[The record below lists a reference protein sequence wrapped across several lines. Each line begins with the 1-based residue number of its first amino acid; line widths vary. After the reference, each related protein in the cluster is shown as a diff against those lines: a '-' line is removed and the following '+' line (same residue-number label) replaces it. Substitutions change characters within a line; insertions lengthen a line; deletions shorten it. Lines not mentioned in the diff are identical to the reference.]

1 MENNKFKSIKIS
13 LMESLSDEDE
23 KGKTN
28 YIQKSHA
35 LITVNDLVTK
45 TIEEHG
51 IESVLEAVYN
61 ELLEINEDEVDSVGL
76 WVDYDGDVYENS
88 IKLETLKDME
98 EYGDE
103 EVSPIYE
110 LFKLSS
116 LEVPAED

>member
-1 MENNKFKSIKIS
+1 
-13 LMESLSDEDE
+13 MESLSDEDE